1 MNKNVVVFSMAVAA
15 IIFTF
20 FIFSIFAILFAYWG
34 NSEAVKDSLST
45 ISGIFGGITT
55 IGAAIIAAY
64 LFNDW
69 RIQERTIFIRSI
81 AYETVELTGQLIDL
95 MQGYPAS
102 EDYNYIAV
110 KLMHTKIVTK
120 LAIIN
125 RHVEDPR
132 MRIVNANFGLFIKEF
147 FDILAMKADEI
158 IDHKL
163 MKELISDLIRSHSA
177 DINYLA
183 ELTDIKKIKN

>member
-20 FIFSIFAILFAYWG
+20 LIFSILAILFAYWG

-69 RIQERTIFIRSI
+69 RIQERTTFIRSI
-81 AYETVELTGQLIDL
+81 AYEIFELNGQLIDL

-102 EDYNYIAV
+102 KDYNFVAV
-110 KLMHTKIVTK
+110 KLMHTKITTK

-125 RHVEDPR
+125 RQVEDPK
-132 MRIVNANFGLFIKEF
+132 MKIVNANFGLFINEF
-147 FDILAMKADEI
+147 FDILKLKVDEH

-163 MKELISDLIRSHSA
+163 MKELINDLIKSYRA
-177 DINYLA
+177 DLNYIA
-183 ELTDIKKIKN
+183 ELTDIKKLKN